1 MKRFLAFSNGLIVGV
16 MVLFNGMLALRFGN
30 YLSLVII
37 YGFGVIIGLFM
48 LIMKRDLKS
57 IFKGLPRYLL
67 FSGVLGVLN
76 IFLNNV
82 CVNNIGVSL
91 TLALCLA
98 GQIIFSAV
106 FEHYG
111 FFGVI
116 KKKLSFQ
123 KLPGYLLI
131 AAGVAV
137 MIVMGV

>member
-1 MKRFLAFSNGLIVGV
+1 MKRFLAFGNGLIVGV
-16 MVLFNGMLALRFGN
+16 MVLLNGILALRFGN
-30 YLSLVII
+30 YMSLVII
-37 YGFGVIIGLFM
+37 YGFGVIIGLIM
-48 LIMKRDLKS
+48 LLIKKDLKN
-57 IFKGLPRYLL
+57 IFKGIPKYLL
-67 FSGVLGVLN
+67 ISGVLGVLN

-82 CVNNIGVSL
+82 CVNHIGVSL

-106 FEHYG
+106 FEHFG

-116 KKKLSFQ
+116 KKKLSVR

-131 AAGVAV
+131 GAGVAV